1 MAKVAICPPLHK
13 LLFQL
18 LIVVLLDLQFLG
30 KGCVLVMLSTCQY
43 ACNDIKF
50 FCWFQGSWL
59 GGHSIYIIKMITW
72 IKSFNKGHNER
83 HRACLDVGI
92 PH

>member
-50 FCWFQGSWL
+50 F
-59 GGHSIYIIKMITW
+59 
-72 IKSFNKGHNER
+72 
-83 HRACLDVGI
+83 VGFKEVGLEATQSTLLK
-92 PH
+92 